1 MCFLSYCLPH
11 SVPDAANLT
20 VSGVVAEC
28 ASAFFYVPAENVSQ
42 RLQLQSI
49 RTTTGQ
55 RLSNISE
62 IFRMTLRYEGWL
74 GLYRG
79 YGASI
84 YTYAPGSAIWW
95 ASYELSKKPIRG
107 ILHRYSNLELTH
119 PSTNHLVHIIGGAF
133 SGLTSCLITNPL
145 DVIKT
150 RFQTLDLSLSENRI
164 ILRKGVQSMLFSMF
178 WNEGLRGLYRGL
190 SARLMVSIPGSA
202 CSFSVY
208 EIVKRYSLKQP
219 TPYTSSTPITQ
230 LPVTAMGN

>member
-1 MCFLSYCLPH
+1 M
-11 SVPDAANLT
+11 A
-20 VSGVVAEC
+20 AEC
-28 ASAFFYVPAENVSQ
+28 ASALFYVPTENVSQ

-49 RTTTGQ
+49 KATGQ
-55 RLSNISE
+55 RFTNISE
-62 IFRMTLRYEGWL
+62 IVRMTLRYEGWL

-79 YGASI
+79 YCASI

-107 ILHRYSNLELTH
+107 ALHRYSSLENNH

-133 SGLTSCLITNPL
+133 SGLTSCLVTNPL

-164 ILRKGVQSMLFSMF
+164 LLRNGVRSMLFSMF

-190 SARLMVSIPGSA
+190 SARLMVSVPGSA

-208 EIVKRYSLKQP
+208 EIVKRYSLRQP
-219 TPYTSSTPITQ
+219 TPHPSSTPITH
-230 LPVTAMGN
+230 LPATAMGN